1 MSKAEKPNIYQ
12 DQKFIEGVKNFNDE
26 LKQNNKPNFKY
37 FLKFKRNLLEYLW
50 EETGGKCVYCETFL
64 GRIGNGDVEHFFPKS
79 KYPGL
84 TFEWSNMFFACNTCN
99 SLKKN
104 TDPNTFKIVHPSQ
117 DNPSDHLKLNRE
129 GVYIPLTEKGSN
141 TINLFR
147 LNSLKTSERNMMQKL
162 FDRMISNPKGEDG
175 LNDQVAS
182 EDLLGRELLV
192 DELSSFY
199 TEYNEGNSSP
209 LYIGIFSRW
218 GMGKSSFIEMLT
230 KNIEANKSET
240 NKYLVCKVDCS
251 LFHKKEKLWITIL
264 NKLLDEISTMKKKKK
279 SKKLERTEKQEK
291 IFKFNFF
298 SFKTKFFLYN
308 LLAWL
313 KRRWKLN
320 GLLFLSMI
328 GIYYLITKSFPN
340 VPIPKDYKE
349 ITALITV
356 ITLVVTLIKT
366 RTLIFKQNVFLQDDR
381 NEESSFIR
389 STKEYEQLISL
400 INKAKKK
407 KNLKILLV
415 LDEMDRMHKD
425 LLPDIIELIQLFK
438 GLNNKQCIKKGN
450 TESDKSNESVISFVF
465 SFNQDMLFP
474 VIGKS
479 VSLDDNQLFI
489 NSYRDY
495 EGYVEG
501 EGKDAYLNYY
511 KLGKEYMD
519 KYLDLTVYLEEE
531 IDYTQL
537 MEELFK
543 EDKVLEANKSKKL
556 PSDNDEEEML
566 EKVYSGVDSTQESVQ
581 HSSFN
586 SNKQESQSFSE
597 LEMKVIRE
605 TVRKNASKVEPR
617 KVKRLK
623 NALIMLKKLNK
634 EIDSMAIDNGYEE
647 ELREFILNFLEIKS
661 GEQQVSDSA
670 YNEIATTVE
679 NSIEDKSSNS
689 RVNMTRQLKYTE
701 YFIHNKIKS

>member
-1 MSKAEKPNIYQ
+1 MIRVSKAEKPNIYT
-12 DQKFIEGVKNFNDE
+12 DQKFIERIKNFNDE
-26 LKQNNKPNFKY
+26 LKQNNKPNFDY
-37 FLKFKRNLLEYLW
+37 FYIFKSKLLEYLW

-64 GRIGNGDVEHFFPKS
+64 GRIGNGDVDHFFPKS
-79 KYPGL
+79 RYPDL

-99 SLKKN
+99 SLKANK
-104 TDPNTFKIVHPSQ
+104 DPNSFKIVHPSQ
-117 DNPSDHLKLNRE
+117 DNPSDHLKKNRE

-147 LNSLKTSERNMMQKL
+147 LNSLKKAEHNMMQRL
-162 FDRMISNPKGEDG
+162 FDRMTSNPKGEDG

-192 DELSSFY
+192 NELSSFY

-230 KNIEANKSET
+230 KNIETNNSET

-279 SKKLERTEKQEK
+279 SKKKQRTEKQEK
-291 IFKFNFF
+291 IFKYNFF
-298 SFKTKFFLYN
+298 SFKTKFFFYN

-320 GLLFLSMI
+320 GLLFLSLI
-328 GIYYLITKSFPN
+328 GIYYLITKSFPH

-356 ITLVVTLIKT
+356 ITLVFTLIKT

-389 STKEYEQLISL
+389 STKEYEQLITL
-400 INKAKKK
+400 INKVKKK

-415 LDEMDRMHKD
+415 LDEMDRMHRD

-438 GLNNKQCIKKGN
+438 GLNNKQLIKKRN
-450 TESDKSNESVISFVF
+450 AESDESVISFVF

-501 EGKDAYLNYY
+501 EGKNAYLNFY

-537 MEELFK
+537 MEALFK
-543 EDKVLEANKSKKL
+543 EDKVIGANKAKKI
-556 PSDNDEEEML
+556 PSDNEEEEKL
-566 EKVYSGVDSTQESVQ
+566 EKVYSEREPAQQSAPN
-581 HSSFN
+581 SSFN
-586 SNKQESQSFSE
+586 SNKQELPSFTE
-597 LEMKVIRE
+597 LEMKIIRE
-605 TVRKNASKVEPR
+605 TVQKNASKVEPR

-634 EIDSMAIDNGYEE
+634 EIDSIEKEDSYEE
-647 ELREFILNFLEIKS
+647 ELRDFILKFLEIKNC
-661 GEQQVSDSA
+661 EQQVSDLS

-679 NSIEDKSSNS
+679 NSIKDKSSNS
-689 RVNMTRQLKYTE
+689 RVNMTRRLKYTE
-701 YFIHNKIKS
+701 YFIHNKIKN

>member
-1 MSKAEKPNIYQ
+1 MISVAAKLSSFEIIKKKRKDFEQGSTRDVKIDKVPVVYIQRDKKNVYVGKSTDIYER
-12 DQKFIEGVKNFNDE
+12 FVAHLNDE
-26 LKQNNKPNFKY
+26 SKTFNEVIVIKSELFNESAIKHIETLLIEY
-37 FLKFKRNLLEYLW
+37 LSVDDKFNLLNKVRGQRIYRYKGIENVESMFKEIWNQLIK
-50 EETGGKCVYCETFL
+50 EELASE
-64 GRIGNGDVEHFFPKS
+64 
-79 KYPGL
+79 
-84 TFEWSNMFFACNTCN
+84 
-99 SLKKN
+99 SLY
-104 TDPNTFKIVHPSQ
+104 
-117 DNPSDHLKLNRE
+117 KLN
-129 GVYIPLTEKGSN
+129 N
-141 TINLFR
+141 
-147 LNSLKTSERNMMQKL
+147 
-162 FDRMISNPKGEDG
+162 SNPKGEDG
-175 LNDQVAS
+175 LSDQVAS
-182 EDLLGRELLV
+182 NDLLGRELLV
-192 DELSSFY
+192 NELSSFY
-199 TEYNEGNSSP
+199 TEYNEGNSTP
-209 LYIGIFSRW
+209 LYMGIFSRW

-230 KNIEANKSET
+230 KNIEATESET

-264 NKLLDEISTMKKKKK
+264 NKLLDEISTMKKKKI
-279 SKKLERTEKQEK
+279 SKKQERAEEQDKV
-291 IFKFNFF
+291 FKCNFF
-298 SFKTKFFLYN
+298 SFKTKFFLNN
-308 LLAWL
+308 LLSWL
-313 KRRWKLN
+313 KRRWKLIT
-320 GLLFLSMI
+320 LLFLSLI

-340 VPIPKDYKE
+340 APIIPKDYKE
-349 ITALITV
+349 TTALLTV
-356 ITLVVTLIKT
+356 ITLVFTLIKT

-400 INKAKKK
+400 INKIKKK

-438 GLNNKQCIKKGN
+438 GLNNKQFIKKSN
-450 TESDKSNESVISFVF
+450 AENDNSDESVISFIF

-489 NSYRDY
+489 NSYRNY

-501 EGKDAYLNYY
+501 QGKDAYLNFY

-531 IDYTQL
+531 IDYTKL

-543 EDKVLEANKSKKL
+543 EDKEIGDNKSEKL
-556 PSDNDEEEML
+556 PADNDEGEML
-566 EKVYSGVDSTQESVQ
+566 EQANGEVGSVQQSAQ
-581 HSSFN
+581 HSSLN
-586 SNKQESQSFSE
+586 SNRQKSPSFTE
-597 LEMKVIRE
+597 LEIKVIRE

-623 NALIMLKKLNK
+623 NALILLKKLNK
-634 EIDSMAIDNGYEE
+634 EIDSKALENVYEE
-647 ELREFILNFLEIKS
+647 ELKRFILNFLEIEN
-661 GEQQVSDSA
+661 GEQRVSDSA
-670 YNEIATTVE
+670 YNQIAITDG

-689 RVNMTRQLKYTE
+689 RANMTRQLKYTE